1 MRRQDKV
8 EEISLK
14 VEKKIKK
21 QNKKKRERKIMQSN
35 SQINCF
41 ASVEI
46 RKRNRPMK
54 TVKNEIQKLKPVLS
68 DEKERLA

>member
-1 MRRQDKV
+1 
-8 EEISLK
+8 
-14 VEKKIKK
+14 
-21 QNKKKRERKIMQSN
+21 MQSN

-68 DEKERLA
+68 VEKERLA